1 MKLIFENWR
10 KNLNEKGVRMG
21 EVENFKDSFGDV
33 VANFMTD
40 VINNQQIRY
49 LEEVNIDRLVE
60 EMTEAA
66 AQVIVS
72 KIKRLRYDKRD
83 MPADPTPEYFAQH
96 RGEYQQ
102 EHPIR
107 EDEK

>member
-10 KNLNEKGVRMG
+10 KSLNEKGVRMG
-21 EVENFKDSFGDV
+21 EIEEFKDSFGEI

-40 VINNQQIRY
+40 VITNQQIRY
-49 LEEVNIDRLVE
+49 LEEVDRERLVK

-66 AQVIVS
+66 AQVIVGN
-72 KIKRLRYDKRD
+72 IKRLKYDKRA
-83 MPADPTPEYFAQH
+83 MPSDPTPEYFAHH
-96 RGEYQQ
+96 RGDYQDA
-102 EHPIR
+102 HSIR